1 MAIDLSMLRRMYSQ
15 RPLNETDCDPNPIR
29 QFERWMEE
37 ALRVEGLIEPN
48 AMALATATHDGSPS
62 VRMVLLKGFD
72 EHGFRFFTNYESR
85 KAQELET
92 NPRAALCIW
101 WGALERQV
109 RIEGTIERTTPTEND
124 EYFHSR
130 PWYSQIGAA
139 ASEQSRPIERREIL
153 EQRAMELVGR
163 YANQPVPR
171 PAFWGGYRVRPIRIE
186 FWQGR
191 ESRLHDRL
199 LYELNSTG
207 NWGIRRLQP

>member
-1 MAIDLSMLRRMYSQ
+1 MTSDLSALRRSYSQ
-15 RPLNETDCDPNPIR
+15 RPLNEADCDPNPFR
-29 QFERWMEE
+29 QFERWLDE

-48 AMALATATHDGSPS
+48 AMALATATPDGAPS

-72 EHGFRFFTNYESR
+72 ERGFRFFTNYESR
-85 KAQELET
+85 KALELEA

-101 WGALERQV
+101 WGALERQI
-109 RIEGTIERTTPTEND
+109 RIEGMIERTTPEESD

-153 EQRAMELVGR
+153 ELRAIELIGR
-163 YANQPVPR
+163 YSNQPVPR
-171 PAFWGGYRVRPIRIE
+171 PSCWGGYRVRPMRIE

-191 ESRLHDRL
+191 ESRLHDRV
-199 LYELNSTG
+199 LYEQDAAGS
-207 NWGIRRLQP
+207 WKISRLQP